1 MSWWT
6 EIEYKVF
13 TYIKYYMSDIYPEM
27 NFTTKNQN
35 IDDIEFPTLLL
46 HELTP
51 VETGQDLDNTTVNA
65 IISTIEIVVY
75 TDTTETECKEI
86 IGEATSLM
94 KRLRFNISAL
104 PIVTTNNNISMAV
117 ARFNRVIG
125 MDDTLY

>member
-1 MSWWT
+1 MSWWA

-13 TYIKYYMSDIYPEM
+13 TFIKYYLAKTYSDI
-27 NFTTKNQN
+27 NFTTRIEN

-51 VETGQDLDNTTVNA
+51 VEVGQDLDNTTVNA
-65 IISTIEIVVY
+65 IHSTMEIVVY

-86 IGEATSLM
+86 ISEATSLM
-94 KRLRFNISAL
+94 KQLRFNISAL
-104 PIVTTNNNISMAV
+104 PIVTTNNNVSMGV
-117 ARFNRVIG
+117 ARFSRVIG